1 MPSQNIL
8 HPHLL
13 HPPQPFFRIRL
24 LIPLPCYEPVALQPP
39 TRHQDKDAERRVAE
53 PESLRQRLTVA
64 PNQRVHGFDVAVVGG
79 RQGFRERGVA
89 AGEFEEGARGGH
101 AEEAAELVVAG
112 DGAFAVAEEVDGS
125 HVAVEA
131 VGGGEVAEE
140 GGVVVVCDGA
150 GVADAE
156 GVEGVGEGHAIFIAI
171 VAFKWVLGF
180 GEKGLFD
187 GDGTFMLPGLG
198 AEEGDGVRD

>member
-1 MPSQNIL
+1 MSSQNIL

-13 HPPQPFFRIRL
+13 HPPQPFLGIRL
-24 LIPLPCYEPVALQPP
+24 LIPLPCYESVALQPS
-39 TRHQDKDAERRVAE
+39 TRHQDKDTERRVAE

-64 PNQRVHGFDVAVVGG
+64 PNQRVHGFDVAVVGR
-79 RQGFRERGVA
+79 RQGIREWGVA
-89 AGEFEEGARGGH
+89 AGEFEEGARCGH

-112 DGAFAVAEEVDGS
+112 DGAFAVPEEVDGP

-140 GGVVVVCDGA
+140 RWVVVVCDGA
-150 GVADAE
+150 GVVDAE
-156 GVEGVGEGHAIFIAI
+156 GVEGVCEGHSIFIAI
-171 VAFKWVLGF
+171 VAFQWALGF

-187 GDGTFMLPGLG
+187 GDGTFVLSGLG
-198 AEEGDGVRD
+198 AEEGDGVGD